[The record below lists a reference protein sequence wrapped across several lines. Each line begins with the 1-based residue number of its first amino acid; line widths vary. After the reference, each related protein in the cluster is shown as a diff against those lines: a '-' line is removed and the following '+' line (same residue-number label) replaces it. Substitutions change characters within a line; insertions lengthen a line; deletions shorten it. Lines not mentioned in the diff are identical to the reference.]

1 MQVNHENTNTVYL
14 LCTILMQF
22 VMPIVGIMFPSS
34 IEISLLVYGYFT
46 KSTINFQVVSLC

>member
-34 IEISLLVYGYFT
+34 IEVSLIVHGYFT